1 MMIQGNLIE
10 RNFTPYLA
18 NPRYLQWNDSGKER
32 AIKLQLS
39 NMRKKIAQAFH
50 DSFHLGMLGSL
61 TKQPKYARNA
71 AHRILQRNGVFPSD
85 TEDTVGLGFDLTR
98 EEAKVLLQITKE
110 VKTAKYR
117 R

>member
-1 MMIQGNLIE
+1 
-10 RNFTPYLA
+10 
-18 NPRYLQWNDSGKER
+18 
-32 AIKLQLS
+32 
-39 NMRKKIAQAFH
+39 MRMKIAHSYH

-61 TKQPKYARNA
+61 TKQPKYARNQ
-71 AHRILQRNGVFPSD
+71 AHRILQQKGVFPSD